1 MHAPL
6 GDGLQ
11 PQEIPQVYPKTRKER
26 GGKPCFVFF
35 TKNSAPECSMAFFK
49 STKSG
54 SYSSLTKKAR
64 PLKTAY
70 IGSGLKKLRGCAT
83 VTVVSHSTFYFPF
96 EVSCS
101 LKSNASSIQC
111 SKSFSCFK
119 FSSWTC
125 M

>member
-1 MHAPL
+1 MHASL

-35 TKNSAPECSMAFFK
+35 AKNSASECSMAFFK
-49 STKSG
+49 STKFG
-54 SYSSLTKKAR
+54 SFSSPIKKTK

-83 VTVVSHSTFYFPF
+83 VTIVVRSFYSDIFF
-96 EVSCS
+96 MK
-101 LKSNASSIQC
+101 L
-111 SKSFSCFK
+111 
-119 FSSWTC
+119 
-125 M
+125 